1 MFSNKLK
8 FTVSTHIRILKLL
21 SCFSSVGQG
30 KSPKLHD
37 LSFPVSTDLKMG
49 QPMNTVCTFG
59 WLNVITIQVL
69 NLYSRMAD
77 VCASMEIIRNIP
89 MMGEELHASSGFF
102 SGLHEQMI
110 PVLPNYQALAFHL
123 T

>member
-1 MFSNKLK
+1 MVSNKQK
-8 FTVSTHIRILKLL
+8 FTISTHIRISKLL

-37 LSFPVSTDLKMG
+37 LVLSVSTDLKIG
-49 QPMNTVCTFG
+49 QPMNTMRTFG

-69 NLYSRMAD
+69 NIYSRTAD

-89 MMGEELHASSGFF
+89 MMGRGVTCKQRFF
-102 SGLHEQMI
+102 LR
-110 PVLPNYQALAFHL
+110 P
-123 T
+123 